1 MQKRV
6 TMISVLI
13 LLLALTASMV
23 QAQDMPPVFCGSLSE
38 ADCGILQNSQRAVAG
53 LSGATFNLNF
63 DLNVDNIPDAPF
75 NSLAINLSGVGA
87 YAVDPTIMERMMA
100 LQGDP
105 SAMFEDMAQLGQLLE
120 DALLAFDGQVN
131 LTLTLPAELLALIA
145 DEGMKLPENLSV
157 ELRMVD
163 GVGYVNLSAL
173 AEAIPDAGIPSGWY
187 GLEIAKLLNNV
198 FTVLAP
204 QMEDMMGEMPGF
216 DPEMFTQFSDPS
228 VFGDFMNIER
238 LPDAQADGETVA
250 VFKTTLDYVKLFSSP
265 AITDMMKTQMEAAGA
280 GMTEADLEQM
290 MEMMREMYKGLTF
303 EVTEYIGLAD
313 SYPRRLEMNFSW
325 DLSSMMS
332 AMGEMPA
339 QASSPVLGATFTITY
354 GSFNVPPA
362 ITAPENA
369 TVITAE
375 QAMQMFMGS
384 MQPMSSES

>member
-6 TMISVLI
+6 TMISILI
-13 LLLALTASMV
+13 LLLALTASIV

-75 NSLAINLSGVGA
+75 NSLVINLSGAGA

-105 SAMFEDMAQLGQLLE
+105 SAMFEDMAQIGQLLE
-120 DALLAFDGQVN
+120 DALMAFDGQVN
-131 LTLTLPAELLALIA
+131 LTLTLPPEVLALIA
-145 DEGMKLPENLSV
+145 DEGMKLPEKLSV

-163 GVGYVNLSAL
+163 GVGYVDLSAL
-173 AEAIPDAGIPSGWY
+173 AEAIPDAGIPGGWY
-187 GLEIAKLLNNV
+187 GLEVAKLLNNV
-198 FTVLAP
+198 FTMLAP
-204 QMEDMMGEMPGF
+204 QMEGMMGEMPGF

-228 VFGDFMNIER
+228 VFGDFMSIER
-238 LPDAQADGETVA
+238 LADAQADGETVA

-332 AMGEMPA
+332 AIGEMSA
-339 QASSPVLGATFTITY
+339 QDSAPVLGATFTITY

-362 ITAPENA
+362 ITVPENA

-384 MQPMSSES
+384 MQPMSSDS